1 MLVWTSVLIS
11 KVGERGDHPHAPSC
25 CGSSACIIQDQLCLV
40 TTDRLPNKLQDQA
53 GVPQACVITSPYVVE
68 NLVSS
73 KTERHLVSCD
83 CFSLCVASD
92 GGWPQRDAVDAE
104 ALRR

>member
-25 CGSSACIIQDQLCLV
+25 CGSSAGIIQDQLRLV

-53 GVPQACVITSPYVVE
+53 GVPQVSVLISTYVVD
-68 NLVSS
+68 NFGSS
-73 KTERHLVSCD
+73 KTEDILLAVTASRTVWPR
-83 CFSLCVASD
+83 VAA
-92 GGWPQRDAVDAE
+92 GLNETQ
-104 ALRR
+104 